1 MTCEEIRQRL
11 SEYLDGECDKSE
23 DVAKHLEGCP
33 ECQREYERLVTL
45 SKSFE
50 NFVEESEKSVADSV
64 VATIRGEKMKK
75 TPFFVRHIGLAASLV
90 LILVLVLYTRL
101 FPYNAKEESAEI
113 GAPSGETV
121 TLKAEILD
129 IKNSA
134 NLKGDLQFAISDASP
149 RDDVEIEETAPEAP
163 MEEAFEAEEPKSEP
177 MESQPVKSGSF
188 KDIQNE
194 APVLPECDSVF
205 EYVFLESDGSNA
217 FAILLSE
224 FEVEQIDSATF
235 HVKTQSLERVKEL
248 VGDNAQ
254 VYFEDG
260 VVVVKIK

>member
-1 MTCEEIRQRL
+1 MTCEEIRERL

-101 FPYNAKEESAEI
+101 FPYNAKEERGE
-113 GAPSGETV
+113 PSGETV

-163 MEEAFEAEEPKSEP
+163 MEEAFEAEEPMSEP
-177 MESQPVKSGSF
+177 MESQPVKSESF

-194 APVLPECDSVF
+194 APVSPECDSVI
-205 EYVFLESDGSNA
+205 EYAFLDGDSSL
-217 FAILLSE
+217 AISILSTE
-224 FEVEQIDSATF
+224 FEVEQVDDTTLHI
-235 HVKTQSLERVKEL
+235 KTDKLERVRAL
-248 VGDNAQ
+248 VGDKYN
-254 VYFEDG
+254 VYAENG